1 MSAARIAVVAVG
13 LLLAAG
19 ALVLVVR
26 GFSGTGTAPAAAG
39 AEATAGSGREQE
51 REQEKATPPRWQSF
65 QRPDERVAPPRPV
78 VRFAPGVPDPFNRP
92 FNRPERRAA
101 GVARPEN
108 PGFRLEGISAG
119 ASAVALISGHAVREG
134 ETISGFRVVRIGRS
148 GVALAGPQGARL
160 DLALGEGG
168 R

>member
-1 MSAARIAVVAVG
+1 MSATRIAAVALG

-19 ALVLVVR
+19 ALVLVLR
-26 GFSGTGTAPAAAG
+26 GLGGTAPVAAAPASAG
-39 AEATAGSGREQE
+39 PETPPAGSRT
-51 REQEKATPPRWQSF
+51 QEKESPPPRWQSF
-65 QRPDERVAPPRPV
+65 QRPDERVAPLRPV
-78 VRFAPGVPDPFNRP
+78 IHLAQEVPDPFK
-92 FNRPERRAA
+92 RPERRV
-101 GVARPEN
+101 GGGGRPEN

-119 ASAVALISGHAVREG
+119 AGAVALISGHAVREG